1 MPSVETK
8 KKKKAKRE
16 RKERR
21 FSPEQTYASGAVVA
35 VGMLGAL
42 AAGAGVW
49 GQWISDVPHEYAPFL
64 FGAGAIALGASLWFG
79 DAGAVPV
86 RVGDAGIALERG
98 TELTRLAWC
107 ELETIEIANK
117 QLVAKGKSAT
127 LSIPIAAHPKAV
139 AWILA
144 EGTRRLPDVMNVKS
158 SATEGLPKPSDLDGE
173 LVPLEG
179 VQVAGKHCA
188 ATNKPIAFERDAR
201 ICPNCAQVYLKDSV
215 PKKCVTCERD
225 LGAGAIEL

>member
-1 MPSVETK
+1 MVETK

-42 AAGAGVW
+42 ATGAGVW
-49 GQWISDVPHEYAPFL
+49 GQWISELPHAYAPFL
-64 FGAGAIALGASLWFG
+64 FGGGAIALGASLWFG

-98 TELTRLAWC
+98 SELTRLAWC
-107 ELETIEIANK
+107 ELQTIEVSGK
-117 QLVAKGKSAT
+117 QLVAKGKNAT
-127 LSIPIAAHPKAV
+127 FTIPLAAHPKAV

-144 EGTRRLPDVMNVKS
+144 EGTRRLPDIMNVKRS
-158 SATEGLPKPSDLDGE
+158 ELAQLPEPKDSDGE
-173 LVPLEG
+173 LIVVEG

-188 ATNKPIAFERDAR
+188 ATNKPISFERDAR
-201 ICPNCAQVYLKDSV
+201 LCPNCGQVYLKDSV

-225 LGAGAIEL
+225 LGPSAIEV

>member
-1 MPSVETK
+1 MAETK

-21 FSPEQTYASGAVVA
+21 FTPEQTYSSGTAVG

-49 GQWISDVPHEYAPFL
+49 GQWISETPPSYAPYL
-64 FGAGAIALGASLWFG
+64 FGGGAIALGAALWFG

-86 RVGDAGIALERG
+86 RIGDAGVALERG

-107 ELETIEIANK
+107 DLETVEVVGK
-117 QLVAKGKSAT
+117 QLLLRGDKTTVT
-127 LSIPIAAHPKAV
+127 IPIAAHPKAV

-144 EGTRRLPDVMNVKS
+144 EGTKRVPDVMNVKKS
-158 SATEGLPKPSDLDGE
+158 ELAGLPEPKDLDGE
-173 LVPLEG
+173 LVALEG
-179 VQVAGKHCA
+179 VQVAGRHCA
-188 ATNKPIAFERDAR
+188 ASEKPIAFERDAR
-201 ICPNCAQVYLKDSV
+201 LCPNCAEVYLKDQV
-215 PKKCVTCERD
+215 PKKCVTCEHD
-225 LGAGAIEL
+225 LGNAAIEL

>member
-1 MPSVETK
+1 MAETK

-21 FSPEQTYASGAVVA
+21 FSPEQTYSSGAAVA
-35 VGMLGAL
+35 AGMVGAL

-49 GQWISDVPHEYAPFL
+49 GQWISETPHSYAPYL
-64 FGAGAIALGASLWFG
+64 FGGGAFALGAALWFG

-86 RVGDAGIALERG
+86 RIGDAGVALERG

-107 ELETIEIANK
+107 DLETVEVVGA
-117 QLVAKGKSAT
+117 QLQLRGGRT
-127 LSIPIAAHPKAV
+127 TFSIPIAAHPKAV

-144 EGTRRLPDVMNVKS
+144 EGTKRVPDVMNVKKS
-158 SATEGLPKPSDLDGE
+158 QLATLPEPKDLDGE
-173 LVPLEG
+173 LVTLEG

-188 ATNKPIAFERDAR
+188 ASEKPIAFERDAR
-201 ICPNCAQVYLKDSV
+201 LCPNCAEVYLKDQV
-215 PKKCVTCERD
+215 PKKCLTCEHD
-225 LGAGAIEL
+225 LGSAAIEL

>member
-1 MPSVETK
+1 MVETK

-21 FSPEQTYASGAVVA
+21 FTPEQTYSSGAAVA
-35 VGMLGAL
+35 GGMLGAL
-42 AAGAGVW
+42 ATGAGVW
-49 GQWISDVPHEYAPFL
+49 GQWITETPYSYAPFL
-64 FGAGAIALGASLWFG
+64 FGGGALALGASLWFG

-86 RVGDAGIALERG
+86 RIGDAGLALERG

-107 ELETIEIANK
+107 DLETIEVVNK

-127 LSIPIAAHPKAV
+127 FTIPIAAHPKAV

-144 EGTRRLPDVMNVKS
+144 EGTRRVPDVMNVKQS
-158 SATEGLPKPSDLDGE
+158 ELANLPEPRELDGE
-173 LVPLEG
+173 LVPVEG

-188 ATNKPIAFERDAR
+188 ATDKPIAFERDAR
-201 ICPNCAQVYLKDSV
+201 LCPNCAQVYSKDAV

-225 LGAGAIEL
+225 LGASAIEL

>member
-1 MPSVETK
+1 MAETK

-21 FSPEQTYASGAVVA
+21 FTPEQTYASSAVVA

-49 GQWISDVPHEYAPFL
+49 GQWISELPHAASPYL
-64 FGAGAIALGASLWFG
+64 FGGGALALGASLWFG

-86 RVGDAGIALERG
+86 RIGDAGVALERG
-98 TELTRLAWC
+98 SELTRLAWC
-107 ELETIEIANK
+107 DIETIEVVNK
-117 QLVAKGKSAT
+117 QLLVKGKSANF
-127 LSIPIAAHPKAV
+127 SIPVAAHPKAV

-144 EGTRRLPDVMNVKS
+144 EGTRRVPDAMNVKKS
-158 SATEGLPKPSDLDGE
+158 ELSGLPEPKDLDGE
-173 LVPLEG
+173 LVLLEG
-179 VQVAGKHCA
+179 VQVAGRHCA
-188 ATNKPIAFERDAR
+188 ASKKPIAFERDAR
-201 ICPNCAQVYLKDSV
+201 LCPNCAQVYLKDAV

-225 LGAGAIEL
+225 LGSAAMEL

>member
-1 MPSVETK
+1 MVETK
-8 KKKKAKRE
+8 KKKKTKRE

-21 FSPEQTYASGAVVA
+21 FIPEQTYASGAAVA

-49 GQWISDVPHEYAPFL
+49 GQWISDTPPAYAPFL
-64 FGAGAIALGASLWFG
+64 FGGGAIALGASLWFG

-86 RVGDAGIALERG
+86 RVGDAGIVLERG

-107 ELETIEIANK
+107 DIETIEVVGK
-117 QLVAKGKSAT
+117 QLVTKGKGGSFT
-127 LSIPIAAHPKAV
+127 IPIAAHPKAV

-144 EGTRRLPDVMNVKS
+144 EGTRRLPEVMNVKQS
-158 SATEGLPKPSDLDGE
+158 GLAGLPEPKDTDGE
-173 LVPLEG
+173 LVTIEG
-179 VQVAGKHCA
+179 LQVAGKHCA

-225 LGAGAIEL
+225 VGSNAIEL

>member
-1 MPSVETK
+1 MVETK
-8 KKKKAKRE
+8 KKKKTKRE

-21 FSPEQTYASGAVVA
+21 FSPEQTYSSNAAVG

-49 GQWISDVPHEYAPFL
+49 GQWISDTPHTYAPYL
-64 FGAGAIALGASLWFG
+64 FGAGALALGASLWFG

-86 RVGDAGIALERG
+86 RIGDAGIALERG

-107 ELETIEIANK
+107 DLETVEVVGK
-117 QLVAKGKSAT
+117 QLVAKSKST
-127 LSIPIAAHPKAV
+127 TFSIPIAAHPKAV

-144 EGTRRLPDVMNVKS
+144 EGTRRVPEAMNVKKS
-158 SATEGLPKPSDLDGE
+158 DLTGLPEPKELDGE

-179 VQVAGKHCA
+179 VQITGRHCA
-188 ATNKPIAFERDAR
+188 ASGKPIAFERDAR
-201 ICPNCAQVYLKDSV
+201 LCPNCAQVYLKDAV

-225 LGAGAIEL
+225 LASGAIEL

>member
-1 MPSVETK
+1 MAETK

-21 FSPEQTYASGAVVA
+21 FSPEQTYSSSSAVA
-35 VGMLGAL
+35 VGMVGAL

-49 GQWISDVPHEYAPFL
+49 GQWISENPHGYAPFL
-64 FGAGAIALGASLWFG
+64 FGGGAVALGAALWFG

-86 RVGDAGIALERG
+86 RIGDAGIALERG
-98 TELTRLAWC
+98 SELTRLAWC
-107 ELETIEIANK
+107 DLETIEVVGK
-117 QLVAKGKSAT
+117 QLMARGKNVSFG
-127 LSIPIAAHPKAV
+127 IPIAAQPKAV

-144 EGTRRLPDVMNVKS
+144 EGTRRVPDVMNVKQS
-158 SATEGLPKPSDLDGE
+158 ELKTLPEPKDLDGE

-179 VQVAGKHCA
+179 VQVAGRHCA
-188 ATNKPIAFERDAR
+188 ASDKTIAFERDAR
-201 ICPNCAQVYLKDSV
+201 LCPNCAQVYLKDEV

-225 LGAGAIEL
+225 LGASAIEL

>member
-1 MPSVETK
+1 MAETK

-21 FSPEQTYASGAVVA
+21 FSPEQTYSSGTAVA
-35 VGMLGAL
+35 VGMVGAL

-49 GQWISDVPHEYAPFL
+49 GQWISEAPHGFAPYL
-64 FGAGAIALGASLWFG
+64 FGGGAIALGAALWYG

-86 RVGDAGIALERG
+86 RVGDAGVALERG

-107 ELETIEIANK
+107 DLETVEVVGK
-117 QLVAKGKSAT
+117 QLLLRGDKT
-127 LSIPIAAHPKAV
+127 TFSIPVAAHPKAV

-144 EGTRRLPDVMNVKS
+144 EGTKRVPDAMNVKKS
-158 SATEGLPKPSDLDGE
+158 QLTGLPEPKDLDGE
-173 LVPLEG
+173 LVALEG

-188 ATNKPIAFERDAR
+188 ASEKPIAFERDAR
-201 ICPNCAQVYLKDSV
+201 LCPNCAEVYLKDQV
-215 PKKCVTCERD
+215 PKKCVTCEHE
-225 LGAGAIEL
+225 LGSAAIEL

>member
-1 MPSVETK
+1 MADTK
-8 KKKKAKRE
+8 KKKKSAKRE

-21 FSPEQTYASGAVVA
+21 FSPEQTYSSGAAVA
-35 VGMLGAL
+35 AGMLGAL

-49 GQWISDVPHEYAPFL
+49 GQWISETPHGYAPYL
-64 FGAGAIALGASLWFG
+64 FGGGAIALGASLWFG

-107 ELETIEIANK
+107 DIETIEVAGK
-117 QLVAKGKSAT
+117 QLLAKGKSLT
-127 LSIPIAAHPKAV
+127 FTIPVAAQPRAV

-144 EGTRRLPDVMNVKS
+144 EGTKRVPDAMNVKKS
-158 SATEGLPKPSDLDGE
+158 DLTGLPEPRDLDGE

-179 VQVAGKHCA
+179 VQVAGRHCA
-188 ATNKPIAFERDAR
+188 ATDKPIAFERDAR
-201 ICPNCAQVYLKDSV
+201 LCPNCAQVYLKDNV
-215 PKKCVTCERD
+215 PKKCLTCERE
-225 LGAGAIEL
+225 LGSAALEL

>member
-1 MPSVETK
+1 MAETK

-21 FSPEQTYASGAVVA
+21 FSPEQTYSSGAAVA
-35 VGMLGAL
+35 GGMLGAL

-49 GQWISDVPHEYAPFL
+49 SQWISETPHAYAPYL
-64 FGAGAIALGASLWFG
+64 FGGGALALGASLWFG

-98 TELTRLAWC
+98 SELTRLLWC
-107 ELETIEIANK
+107 DLETVEVAGK
-117 QLVAKGKSAT
+117 QLVAKGKT
-127 LSIPIAAHPKAV
+127 TTFTIPIAAHPKAV

-144 EGTRRLPDVMNVKS
+144 EGTRRVPEAMNVKKS
-158 SATEGLPKPSDLDGE
+158 DLEGLPEPKDLDGE
-173 LVPLEG
+173 MVTIEG
-179 VQVAGKHCA
+179 LQVAGKHCA
-188 ATNKPIAFERDAR
+188 ATDKPIAFERDAR
-201 ICPNCAQVYLKDSV
+201 LCPNCAQVYLKDSV

-225 LGAGAIEL
+225 LGTGAIEL

>member
-1 MPSVETK
+1 MAETK
-8 KKKKAKRE
+8 KKKKTKRE

-21 FSPEQTYASGAVVA
+21 FTPEQTYSSSSAVA

-49 GQWISDVPHEYAPFL
+49 GQWISENPHGYAPFL
-64 FGAGAIALGASLWFG
+64 FGGGAVALGAALWFG

-86 RVGDAGIALERG
+86 RIGDAGIALERG
-98 TELTRLAWC
+98 SDLTRLAWC
-107 ELETIEIANK
+107 DLDTVEVVGT
-117 QLVAKGKSAT
+117 QLLARGKSVT
-127 LSIPIAAHPKAV
+127 FGIPIAAHPKAV

-144 EGTRRLPDVMNVKS
+144 EATKRVPDVMNVKQ
-158 SATEGLPKPSDLDGE
+158 TELKTLPEPKDLDGE

-179 VQVAGKHCA
+179 VQVAGRHCA
-188 ATNKPIAFERDAR
+188 ASDKAIAFERDAR
-201 ICPNCAQVYLKDSV
+201 LCPNCAQVYLKDQV

-225 LGAGAIEL
+225 LGNAAIEL

>member
-1 MPSVETK
+1 MADSK
-8 KKKKAKRE
+8 KKKKSAKRE

-21 FSPEQTYASGAVVA
+21 FSPEQTYSSGAAVA
-35 VGMLGAL
+35 VGMVGAL

-49 GQWISDVPHEYAPFL
+49 GQWISETPHNYAAYL
-64 FGAGAIALGASLWFG
+64 FGGGAIALGASLWFG

-107 ELETIEIANK
+107 DLETVEIVGK
-117 QLVAKGKSAT
+117 QLIAKGPSST
-127 LSIPIAAHPKAV
+127 FTIPLAAHPRAV

-144 EGTRRLPDVMNVKS
+144 EGTKRVPDAMNVKKS
-158 SATEGLPKPSDLDGE
+158 ELTGLPEPRDLDGE

-179 VQVAGKHCA
+179 LQVAGRHCA
-188 ATNKPIAFERDAR
+188 ATDKPIAFERDAR
-201 ICPNCAQVYLKDSV
+201 LCPNCAEVYLKDNV
-215 PKKCVTCERD
+215 PKKCLTCERD
-225 LGAGAIEL
+225 LGNSAIEI

>member
-1 MPSVETK
+1 MVETK

-21 FSPEQTYASGAVVA
+21 FSPEQTYASGAVVG

-49 GQWISDVPHEYAPFL
+49 GQWISEVPHSYAPFL
-64 FGAGAIALGASLWFG
+64 FGGGAIALGASLWFG

-107 ELETIEIANK
+107 DLERVEVSGK
-117 QLVAKGKSAT
+117 QLLAKGKGAT
-127 LSIPIAAHPKAV
+127 FSIPIAAHPKAV

-144 EGTRRLPDVMNVKS
+144 EGTRRVPDVMNVKR
-158 SATEGLPKPSDLDGE
+158 TELAALPEPKDLDGE

-201 ICPNCAQVYLKDSV
+201 ICPNCAQVYLKDAV
-215 PKKCVTCERD
+215 PKKCVTCEKD
-225 LGAGAIEL
+225 LGSSAIEL

>member
-1 MPSVETK
+1 MVETK

-21 FSPEQTYASGAVVA
+21 FTPEQTYSSGAAVA
-35 VGMLGAL
+35 GGMLGAL
-42 AAGAGVW
+42 ATGAGVW
-49 GQWISDVPHEYAPFL
+49 GQWITDTPYSYAPFL
-64 FGAGAIALGASLWFG
+64 FGGGALALGASLWFG

-86 RVGDAGIALERG
+86 RVGDAGLALERG

-107 ELETIEIANK
+107 DLETIEVVNK
-117 QLVAKGKSAT
+117 QLVAKGKNAT
-127 LSIPIAAHPKAV
+127 FTIPVAAHPKAV

-144 EGTRRLPDVMNVKS
+144 EGTRRVPDVMNVKQS
-158 SATEGLPKPSDLDGE
+158 ELANLPEPRELDGE
-173 LVPLEG
+173 LVPVEG

-188 ATNKPIAFERDAR
+188 VTDKPIAFERDAR
-201 ICPNCAQVYLKDSV
+201 LCPNCAQVYSKDSV
-215 PKKCVTCERD
+215 PKKCVTCERE

>member
-1 MPSVETK
+1 MAETK
-8 KKKKAKRE
+8 KKKKSAKRE

-21 FSPEQTYASGAVVA
+21 FSPEQTYSSNGAVA
-35 VGMLGAL
+35 AGMLGAL

-49 GQWISDVPHEYAPFL
+49 GQWISETPHSYAPYL
-64 FGAGAIALGASLWFG
+64 FGGGAIALGASLWFG

-107 ELETIEIANK
+107 DLETVEVTGK
-117 QLVAKGKSAT
+117 QLVAKGQSAT
-127 LSIPIAAHPKAV
+127 FTIPMAAHPRAV

-144 EGTRRLPDVMNVKS
+144 EGTKRVPEAMNVKKS
-158 SATEGLPKPSDLDGE
+158 NLAGLPEPRDLDGE
-173 LVPLEG
+173 LVLLEG
-179 VQVAGKHCA
+179 VQVAGRHCA
-188 ATNKPIAFERDAR
+188 ASEKPIAFERDAR
-201 ICPNCAQVYLKDSV
+201 FCPNCAQVYLKDSV

-225 LGAGAIEL
+225 LGSAAIEL